1 MQPVKG
7 TPAVTPGDRL
17 GMLLFLGV
25 MFHGLIILGIGFSPP
40 ESQRNDLVPTLDII
54 LVQGKSS
61 IKPEEA
67 DYLAQASQEGG
78 GTVEK
83 KTRPSQ
89 PVKGSAPNPSKSL
102 NKKPARKPS
111 SKPVVDH
118 KKSKVITS
126 EKSRN
131 IVLSKPDITPEKKQV
146 RQEDTRKLIKRSLEI
161 ASLTEEINTRIEHYA
176 KRPRR
181 KFINARTRE
190 FAPAAYMSA
199 WVRKVERIG
208 NLNYPDEARRQK
220 LSGVLRLTV
229 IIRKDG
235 KVEKIILDRSS
246 GHPVLDDAAIRIVRL
261 GAPYAP
267 IPDNIKEEGEPVK
280 FLHITRTWEFLS
292 SNTWR
297 DRGK

>member
-1 MQPVKG
+1 MPVKG

-17 GMLLFLGV
+17 GLLLFLGA
-25 MFHGLIILGIGFSPP
+25 MFHGLVILGISFKPP
-40 ESQRNDLVPTLDII
+40 EPAKKTDLPTLDIVLI
-54 LVQGKSS
+54 QTKSEK
-61 IKPEEA
+61 KPEQA
-67 DYLAQASQEGG
+67 DFLAQASQDGG
-78 GTVEK
+78 GTVEH

-89 PVKGSAPNPSKSL
+89 PTKGTTPVPNKSL
-102 NKKPARKPS
+102 TSQKPRKAKSPTRTRPS
-111 SKPVVDH
+111 
-118 KKSKVITS
+118 KSKVITS
-126 EKSRN
+126 TAGQD
-131 IVLSKPDITPEKKQV
+131 IVLSKPEKKPVPDTDRPSARELV
-146 RQEDTRKLIKRSLEI
+146 RRSLEI
-161 ASLTEEINTRIEHYA
+161 ASLTEELNHKIQKYA

-208 NLNYPDEARRQK
+208 NLNYPDEARRKK

-235 KVEKIILDRSS
+235 EVEQIIMERSS
-246 GHPVLDDAAIRIVRL
+246 GHPVLDDAAVRIVRL

-267 IPDNIKEEGEPVK
+267 IPDNIREEGEPVK

-292 SNTWR
+292 SATWR
-297 DRGK
+297 DRGN